1 MSDQNA
7 DDAVDLNSS
16 LSFVAE
22 DEDMPYERAVRL
34 DHQNTVASVLAQAT
48 ELQDALKA
56 QCAYDGPLT
65 VSERRAIRHNKKILL
80 TLQRQLAEGMQKIK
94 PMPVSNPS
102 SRHTSFEQVHAQSAN
117 EFHQQQSTRVKE
129 ETETITEEFKNRQM
143 RHSEHRVD
151 GVYTRGSPNRRSS
164 RGRARGRPIQHEMV
178 HDQPGFLFPFSNEQT
193 AAPLPAARSRI
204 RKSERLGAFLDDADN
219 REELSEN
226 AAPESSIR
234 EMQEDAKSFTSA
246 PETPQES
253 QSSVT
258 SKRSNSK
265 SGIRPRAAMT
275 GIKERISRD
284 KEKMK
289 MRQKEEKDPSLP
301 SSLSKRNDK
310 SGSSGG
316 KRPVEESDDSDEN
329 VEQVADYTSNEE
341 EEEILPKPEELSH
354 GHDRTAE
361 SDSYELP
368 TVEDYLGTVEKEP
381 SPVSYVAEEEISSQ
395 STLDQ
400 SQVDKSDEE
409 ATEKASED
417 TPSTEKDEDE
427 EQKSQINSYMS
438 DLQRKESHLR
448 YAENGSDVEK
458 SPDEERLQEIRAIS
472 DVGRLSQP
480 GRSSEDED
488 SDEEFKET
496 SSLVNGEGKGVL
508 FVFQRNF
515 QI

>member
-1 MSDQNA
+1 MSGNNA

-65 VSERRAIRHNKKILL
+65 VSERRAIRHNKKVLL
-80 TLQRQLAEGMQKIK
+80 TLQRQLEEGMQKIK

-117 EFHQQQSTRVKE
+117 EINQQQCTRVKE
-129 ETETITEEFKNRQM
+129 ETDTITDECKKRQM
-143 RHSEHRVD
+143 HHSEHRVER
-151 GVYTRGSPNRRSS
+151 GYNRGSVIRGSS
-164 RGRARGRPIQHEMV
+164 RGRARGRPIQHDMV
-178 HDQPGFLFPFSNEQT
+178 HDQPGFRFPFSNEQS

-204 RKSERLGAFLDDADN
+204 RKSE
-219 REELSEN
+219 LSEN
-226 AAPESSIR
+226 AASESSIR
-234 EMQEDAKSFTSA
+234 EMQEDAKSFTSS

-253 QSSVT
+253 QTSVT

-265 SGIRPRAAMT
+265 SGIGPRAAMT

-284 KEKMK
+284 KEKIK

-301 SSLSKRNDK
+301 SLLSKRTDK
-310 SGSSGG
+310 SESSSV
-316 KRPVEESDDSDEN
+316 KRRSEKMQDTLDDVRPVEESEDSDESL
-329 VEQVADYTSNEE
+329 EQVVDYTSNKEQK
-341 EEEILPKPEELSH
+341 EILPKPEELSH

-368 TVEDYLGTVEKEP
+368 TVEDYLGTAEKEP

-400 SQVDKSDEE
+400 SQIDKSDEE
-409 ATEKASED
+409 VTEKASEN
-417 TPSTEKDEDE
+417 TPSTEKDE

-438 DLQRKESHLR
+438 DLRKKESHLR

-458 SPDEERLQEIRAIS
+458 SPDEERMQEIRAIS

-496 SSLVNGEGKGVL
+496 SSLINGEGKGVL
-508 FVFQRNF
+508 LIFQ
-515 QI
+515 